1 MLGHT
6 ELIRREDVETL
17 LTMDRVVSESRRAIA
32 EATAAGNEMTIAFC
46 QAQGISL
53 LQKAMTKEFMAVIM
67 PLQGTALGF
76 VTDRDSAGGYPAEVV
91 RDCMISAL
99 MCGVGVAGN
108 QFNIIAG
115 KMYITLRGVER
126 IVYGWP
132 GIVFKEDPPGVPR
145 VEEAGSGAL
154 VEMSATWTLDGKHDE
169 MRCVKG
175 ANGDVD
181 TRICVRVNK
190 GMGTDAILGKAR
202 RKFLARVWTR
212 LLGTGGNST
221 APVAE
226 IGDLDG
232 RQPDAE
238 FDTFLADAPSE
249 YETSTDAQ
257 AI

>member
-1 MLGHT
+1 MP
-6 ELIRREDVETL
+6 ELIRAEDVSALT
-17 LTMDRVVSESRRAIA
+17 TMDRVVSESRRAIA

-46 QAQGISL
+46 QAQGIAQL
-53 LQKAMTKEFMAVIM
+53 KQAMTPEFMSVIM

-76 VTDRDSAGGYPAEVV
+76 LTDRDSAGGYPPEVV

-108 QFNIIAG
+108 QFNIISG

-154 VEMSATWTLDGKHDE
+154 VEMSATWTLHGKHDE
-169 MRCVKG
+169 MGCVKG
-175 ANGDVD
+175 SNGDVD

-212 LLGTGGNST
+212 LLGTGGNA

-226 IGDLDG
+226 IDDLNG
-232 RQPDAE
+232 RSPDPE
-238 FDTFLADAPSE
+238 FDEFLADAP
-249 YETSTDAQ
+249 DAFPAAQ
-257 AI
+257 TI

>member
-1 MLGHT
+1 MDNGEA
-6 ELIRREDVETL
+6 ELIRPEDVQVLT
-17 LTMDRVVSESRRAIA
+17 TMDRVVSGSRRAIA
-32 EATAAGNEMTIAFC
+32 EARAAGNEMTIAFA
-46 QAQGISL
+46 QAAGITQ

-67 PLQGTALGF
+67 PLQGTSLGF
-76 VTDRDSAGGYPAEVV
+76 VTDRDAAGGYPAETV

-108 QFNIIAG
+108 QFNIISG
-115 KMYITLRGVER
+115 KMYITLAGVSR

-132 GIVFKEDPPGVPR
+132 GICFKEDPPGVPR

-154 VEMSATWTLDGKHDE
+154 VEMSATWTLNGKHDE

-175 ANGDVD
+175 ANGQVD

-212 LLGTGGNST
+212 LLGTGGNSP

-226 IGDLDG
+226 IGDLNG
-232 RQPDAE
+232 RSPDPE
-238 FDTFLADAPSE
+238 FDEFLADAPSAF
-249 YETSTDAQ
+249 DAAQ
-257 AI
+257 TI

>member
-1 MLGHT
+1 MDNGEA
-6 ELIRREDVETL
+6 ELIRSQDVQTL
-17 LTMDRVVSESRRAIA
+17 STMDRVVSESRRAIA
-32 EATAAGNEMTIAFC
+32 EARAAGNEMTIAFA
-46 QAQGISL
+46 QAAGITQ

-76 VTDRDSAGGYPAEVV
+76 VTDRDAAGGYPAETV

-175 ANGDVD
+175 TNGQVD

-212 LLGTGGNST
+212 LLGTGGNA

-226 IGDLDG
+226 IGDLNG
-232 RQPDAE
+232 RSPDPE
-238 FDTFLADAPSE
+238 FEEFLADAPSAF
-249 YETSTDAQ
+249 DAAQ
-257 AI
+257 TI